1 MEVVM
6 PDGSVVRTGM
16 MAMENSATPQA
27 FNYGFGPYVD
37 GMWTQSALGIV
48 TKMVSSI
55 FRGDSA
61 LGAR

>member
-1 MEVVM
+1 
-6 PDGSVVRTGM
+6 
-16 MAMENSATPQA
+16 MENSATPQA

-48 TKMVSSI
+48 TKMVSRI

-61 LGAR
+61 LGARRGALRRFPRLRT